1 MWLNLCRT
9 NGQGVYILFSLVGKK
24 DQKSTRRVCAP
35 SRLPWDAVKLR
46 LRFASQVLRRY
57 WKFQIFIRRKKHIFY
72 FCLSDIELTQAKF
85 YIIFEFLFSK
95 VDMGHIFAEYV
106 CSKVETYLAM
116 CSAPLSRW
124 PRLPWKRSGRRVGA
138 KWSPK

>member
-1 MWLNLCRT
+1 MQAVLPPAFLSEKSGTKELDFIFFYEFVRLRLCRT

-35 SRLPWDAVKLR
+35 SRLPWNAVKLR

-72 FCLSDIELTQAKF
+72 FFLSDIELTQAKF
-85 YIIFEFLFSK
+85 YIIFEFLLMNFS
-95 VDMGHIFAEYV
+95 F
-106 CSKVETYLAM
+106 
-116 CSAPLSRW
+116 P
-124 PRLPWKRSGRRVGA
+124 P
-138 KWSPK
+138 